1 MQHLTPTEAAAREA
15 EATIY
20 RAQAAAREAQL
31 AARKTQLA
39 AAVAAL
45 RAEHPELEAPTP
57 ERDSLVTAAANL
69 RRQLK
74 ARWPGIKFSVR
85 IERFSMGDALRVSWT
100 DGPTTPMVDE
110 LASRYKAGNFDGYS
124 DCYEYAC
131 RPWTEAFGD
140 AKYVT
145 LSRNISPALEAL
157 AKAAFGEIEGVWPS
171 DQPWWRAV
179 CENSIKRLK
188 K

>member
-1 MQHLTPTEAAAREA
+1 MQHITPTEAAAREA

-45 RAEHPELEAPTP
+45 LAEHPELEAPTP

-85 IERFSMGDALRVSWT
+85 VERFSMGDALRVSWT

-110 LASRYKAGNFDGYS
+110 LASRYKAGSFDGYS

-188 K
+188 

>member
-1 MQHLTPTEAAAREA
+1 MQHLTPTEAAACEA

-20 RAQAAAREAQL
+20 RAQAAAREAQF

-45 RAEHPELEAPTP
+45 RAEHPE
-57 ERDSLVTAAANL
+57 
-69 RRQLK
+69 
-74 ARWPGIKFSVR
+74 
-85 IERFSMGDALRVSWT
+85 
-100 DGPTTPMVDE
+100 
-110 LASRYKAGNFDGYS
+110 
-124 DCYEYAC
+124 
-131 RPWTEAFGD
+131 
-140 AKYVT
+140 
-145 LSRNISPALEAL
+145 LEAL

-188 K
+188 